1 MCVHLYFLTLQIASI
16 LILDRASLFY
26 APASRPSLEN
36 ALDQAYSLYESSGI
50 HNVVK
55 EQFSL
60 RPEQYSILK
69 FTEFVLS
76 HRLQ

>member
-1 MCVHLYFLTLQIASI
+1 MHMYFLTFKIVTI

-26 APASRPSLEN
+26 ASPSRPTLKRALDHARSQYRSSDIHN
-36 ALDQAYSLYESSGI
+36 AL
-50 HNVVK
+50 K

-60 RPEQYSILK
+60 PPKEYSISQ

-76 HRLQ
+76 HRLR

>member
-1 MCVHLYFLTLQIASI
+1 MYLYFLTSNIVTI

-26 APASRPSLEN
+26 ASPSHPTLEN
-36 ALDQAYSLYESSGI
+36 ALDHARSQYESSGT
-50 HNVVK
+50 HNAVK

-60 RPEQYSILK
+60 PPKQYSLLQ

-76 HRLQ
+76 HRLR